1 MTEDLGLSTGP
12 RHSLSLPNRIATLCR
27 PLSGGGI
34 GPGELQQPRP
44 VLPKVQA
51 RARGWIGSGH
61 RAFPQHAVIR
71 LRIIQVLLDEG
82 EALGLLPPPSGVVE
96 RLRDRNRLQGRE
108 LRLRDRQLR
117 RKQQGGPPR
126 QTSPVRPLPEI

>member
-1 MTEDLGLSTGP
+1 MSADRLSLEAANKKESWNAFPPESFGARPASMTEDLGPKTGH

-34 GPGELQQPRP
+34 DPGELQQPRP

-61 RAFPQHAVIR
+61 RAFPQHAVI
-71 LRIIQVLLDEG
+71 
-82 EALGLLPPPSGVVE
+82 GVRV
-96 RLRDRNRLQGRE
+96 
-108 LRLRDRQLR
+108 
-117 RKQQGGPPR
+117 
-126 QTSPVRPLPEI
+126 